1 VYRYL
6 YLALISPNASL
17 SWDPQILF
25 SSQHVQESTV
35 SLQLMYARKAISAGP
50 ISGCTLTTSEALV
63 KHVDLASD
71 SGAGLSYDLVTVF
84 EWLEVRH
91 RNLVDRHRKPPNLT
105 SLPRRLIR
113 DELLQVLHKL
123 MNHYRPHG
131 RLGLIQL
138 SRVMSHGGRAHFFV
152 LFSRTLPLQR
162 QVHHVFA

>member
-1 VYRYL
+1 
-6 YLALISPNASL
+6 
-17 SWDPQILF
+17 
-25 SSQHVQESTV
+25 
-35 SLQLMYARKAISAGP
+35 
-50 ISGCTLTTSEALV
+50 V

-152 LFSRTLPLQR
+152 LFSRTGWVWSALGRRKGPSSVWRLS
-162 QVHHVFA
+162 VSKNYM